1 MNTPLKSH
9 GACIPPSTLNRT
21 SFQNKFYK
29 SNTKMNNKTQKNFH
43 IGIQLRKEFTPVNNQ
58 QVLSDAKKNYSKSQ
72 TRP

>member
-9 GACIPPSTLNRT
+9 GAYIPPSTLNHT

-29 SNTKMNNKTQKNFH
+29 SNNKTQKNFH
-43 IGIQLRKEFTPVNNQ
+43 IGIKLRKEFTPVNNQ